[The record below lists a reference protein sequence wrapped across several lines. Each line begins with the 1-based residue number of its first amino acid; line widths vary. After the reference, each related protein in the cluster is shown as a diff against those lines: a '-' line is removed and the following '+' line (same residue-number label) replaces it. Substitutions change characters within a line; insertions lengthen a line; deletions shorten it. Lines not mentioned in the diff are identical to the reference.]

1 MDLNR
6 LSLKKALIGLKNKDF
21 SAVELVESYLA
32 QMEKFR
38 NLNAYILELKEQA
51 LENAKLADKRI
62 ANNTARILEGVP
74 IAVKDLFCTKG
85 IRTTAGSKMLEN
97 FVPSYTA
104 TVVKNLQDKGAI
116 MIGKTNLDEFAMGT
130 TNISSY
136 FGSVINP
143 WRNKND
149 PKVDLVPG
157 GSSGGSSA
165 SVAGFLSIAALG
177 TDTGGSIR
185 QPAAFTGTVGIKPTY
200 GRCSRY
206 GIIAFASSLDHAGV
220 IARSVEDGAIILEN
234 MMGHD
239 EKDSTSEKLPV
250 PELSANISKD
260 IDSFIKN
267 MVVGI
272 PKDLLVNPDLNPEIL
287 NNWKNVIELL
297 EKQGVKIVD
306 ITLPHLPYAIQAYY
320 IIAPAEA
327 SSNLAKYD
335 GIKYG
340 YRHDA
345 NNLEELYFMTRTN
358 GFGKEVKR
366 RIMLGT
372 YVLSSGFKDAYYS
385 KALKVKKLII
395 KDFQD
400 AFSSVDAILL
410 PSTPNEAFP
419 INNKQSLVD
428 AYLNDIFTAPANIA
442 GLPALSLP
450 TDLSKNGLPLSIQ
463 LITAKFN
470 EEKLLKLAY
479 TTEKLINKQ
488 FIPGGFA

>member
-1 MDLNR
+1 MKLNH
-6 LSLKKALIGLKNKDF
+6 LTLKKTIAGLKNKDF
-21 SAVELVESYLA
+21 STVELVESYLT

-38 NLNAYILELKEQA
+38 SLNAYVLELKEQA
-51 LENAKLADKRI
+51 LENAKLSDKRI
-62 ANNTARILEGVP
+62 ANNTARILEGIP

-85 IRTTAGSKMLEN
+85 IRTTSGSKMLEN

-104 TVVKNLQDKGAI
+104 TVVKNLQDKGVI
-116 MIGKTNLDEFAMGT
+116 ILGKTNLDEFAMGS
-130 TNISSY
+130 TNTNSY
-136 FGSVINP
+136 FGPVINP
-143 WRNKND
+143 WRNKNN
-149 PKVDLVPG
+149 PKADLVPG

-206 GIIAFASSLDHAGV
+206 GMIAFASSLDHAGV

-234 MMGHD
+234 MMGYD
-239 EKDSTSEKLPV
+239 ENDSTSENLPV
-250 PELSANISKD
+250 PELSKNINNSV
-260 IDSFIKN
+260 KN
-267 MVVGI
+267 VTIGI
-272 PKDLLVNPDLNPEIL
+272 PKDLRENPDLNPEIL
-287 NNWKNVIELL
+287 NNWNNVIELL
-297 EKQGVKIVD
+297 KKDGANIVD
-306 ITLPHLPYAIQAYY
+306 IVLPYLPYAIQVYY
-320 IIAPAEA
+320 TIAPAEA

-340 YRHDA
+340 YRYDA
-345 NNLEELYFMTRTN
+345 NDLEELYFMTRTN

-372 YVLSSGFKDAYYS
+372 CILSSEFKDAYF

-395 KDFQD
+395 KDFQN
-400 AFSSVDAILL
+400 AFSKVDAILL
-410 PSTPNEAFP
+410 PSTPNEAFA
-419 INNKQSLVD
+419 INQQQSLID
-428 AYLNDIFTAPANIA
+428 TYLNDVFTSSANIA

-450 TDLSKNGLPLSIQ
+450 TALSKNGLPLSIQ
-463 LITAKFN
+463 LVTAKFN
-470 EEKLLKLAY
+470 EEKLLQVAY
-479 TTEKLINKQ
+479 NVEKLINKQ